1 MMFAIVAA
9 GGKQFKVAEGD
20 IIDVQRMDGEVG
32 AQVELGPV
40 LMKGA
45 GADVSIGAPAVEGA
59 TVTAQILSQGKG
71 EKVISFKGRRRKD
84 SYRKLGARQMITTV
98 KIVSIK

>member
-1 MMFAIVAA
+1 MFAIVAA

-40 LMKGA
+40 LMAGA
-45 GADVSIGAPAVEGA
+45 GEEIQIGAPVLDSAK
-59 TVTAQILSQGKG
+59 VTAQILAQAKG
-71 EKVISFKGRRRKD
+71 PKVITFKGRKRKD
-84 SYRKLGARQMITTV
+84 SRTKKGSRQMITTV